1 MQQLCVIKHTL
12 QSSTCN
18 YFYFLIQDGQL
29 QVGDRIISINEE
41 MFTDVTREDAKT
53 LLNKFKIR
61 FSALK

>member
-1 MQQLCVIKHTL
+1 MLLNTHFRVLHVTI
-12 QSSTCN
+12 
-18 YFYFLIQDGQL
+18 FYFLIQDGQL